1 MASHESLLSCCRS
14 TGSHTY
20 RQDILVIENV
30 TFCIGVP
37 ATLNYLPL
45 GSAPVDEP
53 RLIPYPDWA
62 SNREDDCDAL
72 TTTYRI
78 RVDECDRLWVLDSGT
93 VGIGQ
98 YHTNKNNK
106 KLVLIITQINDEQLL
121 FLYIQTAK
129 YVQKIA
135 NEEQL
140 IICLPLLQLVQLS
153 LLSF

>member
-1 MASHESLLSCCRS
+1 MASHKNLLSCYRS
-14 TGSHTY
+14 TGSQTY
-20 RQDILVIENV
+20 HQEILVIENV

-93 VGIGQ
+93 VGIG
-98 YHTNKNNK
+98 
-106 KLVLIITQINDEQLL
+106 
-121 FLYIQTAK
+121 
-129 YVQKIA
+129 
-135 NEEQL
+135 
-140 IICLPLLQLVQLS
+140 
-153 LLSF
+153 